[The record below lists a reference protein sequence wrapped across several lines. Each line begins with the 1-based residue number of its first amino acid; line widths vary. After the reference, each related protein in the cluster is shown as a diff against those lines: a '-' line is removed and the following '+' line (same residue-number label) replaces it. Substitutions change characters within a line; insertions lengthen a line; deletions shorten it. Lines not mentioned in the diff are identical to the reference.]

1 MKKTDTKKTT
11 SKPAPAKEKKTHSD
25 EKEVIL
31 KPSVF
36 ANGQYCAAIR
46 VERKVA

>member
-1 MKKTDTKKTT
+1 VKTTKTKQKT
-11 SKPAPAKEKKTHSD
+11 SKPAPAKVKNTQ
-25 EKEVIL
+25 KEGKDVVL